1 MPYLLYKT
9 NGKVLTTVDDSN
21 VDISTSLNLVGKNYA
36 GYGLSINEN
45 FVYIL
50 ENFAN
55 TTSPAKPIIGQTW
68 FDTNPTQSKLKIYDG
83 ASFKGIATIRIQN
96 AVPVNSVVGDLWWDT
111 QNQLLKTFDG
121 SIYQIIGPSLSIRAN
136 WLPGD
141 EYSNVSSPSITIL
154 KGSIGNKV
162 IAVMSENDPSF
173 IPYQSSDLDPDRFPV
188 VMRGITLSG
197 ANSIDSGTGLLVNPD
212 LPLGSTRGS
221 RYYFWGTAAEALTS
235 LTATT
240 VVVQSE
246 TVTSPYYV
254 PLASTST
261 GNSSLVTDSGI
272 TYASGV
278 LNTVASS
285 ARFADLAER
294 YAADDVYEEGT
305 VLVIGGEAE
314 VTTTYIPGDVKVV
327 GIVSKNPA
335 YRMNSEAGSDE
346 THPYIALKGRV
357 PCKVVG
363 RVQRGDLLVASSTPG
378 YAQPMIDGYS
388 PNAVIGKALGSQDQG
403 YGVVEVLVV

>member
-278 LNTVASS
+278 LNTIASS

-363 RVQRGDLLVASSTPG
+363 RIQRGDLLVASSTPG